1 MTKCILN
8 INWWDSRHEVRSQNW
23 ITSVFW
29 QKFWVFIIY
38 TEISTLSKL
47 LLELI
52 LYDRFRRANTS
63 LANSSVH
70 GIQAVNIHILSWE
83 MILCVA
89 WVAQRTVLSIRS
101 GLLELFSLKEH
112 LCYGAPNDLTNYK
125 LF

>member
-1 MTKCILN
+1 
-8 INWWDSRHEVRSQNW
+8 
-23 ITSVFW
+23 
-29 QKFWVFIIY
+29 
-38 TEISTLSKL
+38 
-47 LLELI
+47 

-63 LANSSVH
+63 LTNSSVH

-112 LCYGAPNDLTNYK
+112 LCYGAPNDLTYYK